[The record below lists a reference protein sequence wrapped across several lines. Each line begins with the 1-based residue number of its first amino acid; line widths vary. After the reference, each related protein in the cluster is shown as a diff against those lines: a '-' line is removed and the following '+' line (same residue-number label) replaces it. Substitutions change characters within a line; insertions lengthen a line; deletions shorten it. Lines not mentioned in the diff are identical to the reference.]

1 MSWKSFSY
9 LIVLSLFSIACKT
22 EYVGQ
27 IEVLETLRPNVKKG
41 DKIIEPGTYKAE
53 LKIKNKDKAELE
65 ITKSGR
71 RNNPILPL
79 NLKGAQI
86 PRENGPFLLS
96 SVISGQPFNLRGD
109 LATTRTESPL
119 RRGRESCQEQ
129 VPERVCWRDNFG
141 RVYCETRWRTI
152 YGSQDIE
159 YFDRF
164 TDSRI
169 TADLES
175 VQNPKVV
182 ARLSAADSYTERVV
196 TYRSRCYWY

>member
-1 MSWKSFSY
+1 MSFKSLCSL
-9 LIVLSLFSIACKT
+9 LILSLFSIACKT

-27 IEVLETLRPNVKKG
+27 IEVLETLKPVVKKG
-41 DKIIEPGTYKAE
+41 DKTIEPGTYKAE
-53 LKIKNKDKAELE
+53 LKFKRNDKAELE

-71 RNNPILPL
+71 RNNPVLAL

-86 PRENGPFLLS
+86 PRENGPFVVS
-96 SVISGQPFNLRGD
+96 SVISGQPFNMRGE
-109 LATTRTESPL
+109 LTTNRTETPL
-119 RRGRESCQEQ
+119 QRGRESCQEQ
-129 VPERVCWRDNFG
+129 VPERFCWRDNFG
-141 RVYCETRWRTI
+141 RVYCETRWRTV

-169 TADLES
+169 DADIES
-175 VQNPKVV
+175 VQNPKMV
-182 ARLSAADSYTERVV
+182 ARLSATDSSAERVV